1 MRDNVDTLYGA
12 IDDGAIAVRIPK
24 HAKKELE
31 AYLDRGLLCRGFARL
46 RCERCEESRLVTSP
60 ELRIVPDRARAADL
74 GVSVEA
80 IATTL
85 NTLLGGG
92 RIAKYNDNGRRI
104 DVRARLLAE
113 QRSRPED
120 LARIQVRSASGAL
133 VPLTSVVSYEEL
145 PALQTITRRD
155 RERAISIFGN
165 VAPGHSQGEAVARVE
180 ALGRDL
186 PAGYRLVLGG
196 PSVTFRASMGGL
208 LFALVLGILVA
219 YMVLASQLNS
229 FLHPVTVLTILP
241 LSIAGAAFALL
252 FAGQTD
258 VQGRVARL
266 RTRRAGRSAPASTAH
281 PATPQP

>member
-1 MRDNVDTLYGA
+1 MD
-12 IDDGAIAVRIPK
+12 
-24 HAKKELE
+24 
-31 AYLDRGLLCRGFARL
+31 LDSDYQLGM
-46 RCERCEESRLVTSP
+46 P

-85 NTLLGGG
+85 NTLIGGG
-92 RIAKYNDNGRRI
+92 RVAKYNDNGRRI

-133 VPLTSVVSYEEL
+133 VPSSTSVVTYDER
-145 PALQTITRRD
+145 PALQAITRRD
-155 RERAISIFGN
+155 RERAISVFGN
-165 VAPGHSQGEAVARVE
+165 VAPGRSQGEAVARVE
-180 ALGRDL
+180 ELGRDL

-196 PSVTFRASMGGL
+196 ASVTFRESMGGL

-219 YMVLASQLNS
+219 YMVLASQFNS

-241 LSIAGAAFALL
+241 LSHR
-252 FAGQTD
+252 
-258 VQGRVARL
+258 GRRL
-266 RTRRAGRSAPASTAH
+266 RAAADGATRSTSSA
-281 PATPQP
+281 

>member
-1 MRDNVDTLYGA
+1 MRLPCRRAWWTIASTRGRRRRSKAANACSGSAASRRHRARSRRPEKTTLYEIVRDNVETLYGA
-12 IDDGAIAVRIPK
+12 IDDG
-24 HAKKELE
+24 
-31 AYLDRGLLCRGFARL
+31 
-46 RCERCEESRLVTSP
+46 
-60 ELRIVPDRARAADL
+60 
-74 GVSVEA
+74 
-80 IATTL
+80 
-85 NTLLGGG
+85 GGG
-92 RIAKYNDNGRRI
+92 RVAKYNDSGRRI
-104 DVRARLLAE
+104 DVRAPLLAE

-133 VPLTSVVSYEEL
+133 VPLMSVVSYEEL
-145 PALQTITRRD
+145 PALQAITRRD

-219 YMVLASQLNS
+219 CMVLASQLNS

-266 RTRRAGRSAPASTAH
+266 RTRRAGRSAPTSTAP